1 MAEIHVGHRCSIQ
14 GEETMT
20 ANFYT
25 SGFSKQGNAFA
36 WALFILFFW
45 LGETMLH
52 ANASV
57 A

>member
-1 MAEIHVGHRCSIQ
+1 MAETHIGHRCPVQ

-36 WALFILFFW
+36 WALFVLFFL
-45 LGETMLH
+45 LGETMCMLMH
-52 ANASV
+52 L
-57 A
+57 